1 MILLPFGFQMSCL
14 TRVVAVCC
22 VLYVLCVFYV
32 CVLCV
37 FYVCFMCAL
46 CVLLCVAVCC
56 CVLLCVALVAVSII
70 FQRRMTKMSE
80 LDILKHDVS
89 VCLYTFETM
98 SYIVSFY
105 VPDFYTD

>member
-37 FYVCFMCAL
+37 FY
-46 CVLLCVAVCC
+46 VCC

-105 VPDFYTD
+105 VPDFFTD